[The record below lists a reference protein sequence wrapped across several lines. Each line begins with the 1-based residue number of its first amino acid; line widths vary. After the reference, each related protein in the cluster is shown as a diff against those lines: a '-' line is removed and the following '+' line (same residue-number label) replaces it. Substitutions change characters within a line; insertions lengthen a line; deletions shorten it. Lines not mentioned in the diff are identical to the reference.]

1 MNTLACFRFHKP
13 PFTRELSLHER
24 FDFEPFDEALKGL
37 LRTVEQRM
45 SAALIAPAGTG
56 KTALLRKLKSGLPE
70 ARYSVH
76 YVKVTD
82 LSKRDMCR
90 EIATA
95 CGAEPAG
102 SYPMLVRRL
111 QERFEHSYASDA
123 RRPVLLLDEAH
134 DVRPDVLGLLR
145 ILTNFDMDSKLVL
158 SIVLAGQPPL
168 AALLRHD
175 RLEDVAQRLN
185 FCVTLRLLSRDE
197 TARYIEHRCA
207 VAGAPSCPFASD
219 AIEAI
224 YEAGRGNL
232 RATDRLARGAL
243 EHAAMLDLPVVS
255 VPHVIA
261 ARKTLAP

>member
-1 MNTLACFRFHKP
+1 MNTLAHFRFHKL
-13 PFTRELSLHER
+13 PFTRELSLEER
-24 FDFEPFDEALKGL
+24 LDFPHFDEALEGL
-37 LRTVEQRM
+37 HRSVEQRM
-45 SAALIAPAGTG
+45 SAALLAPAGTG
-56 KTALLRKLKSGLPE
+56 KTALLRKLRSTLAD

-111 QERFEHSYASDA
+111 QERFELTYASDA
-123 RRPVLLLDEAH
+123 RRPVLLMDEAH
-134 DVRPDVLGLLR
+134 DVRPDVLSLLR
-145 ILTNFDMDSKLVL
+145 IITNFEMDSKLVL

-168 AALLRHD
+168 GALLRHE
-175 RLEDVAQRLN
+175 RLEDVAQRLS

-207 VAGAPSCPFASD
+207 VAGAPTSPFAPD
-219 AIEAI
+219 AVDAL
-224 YEAGRGNL
+224 YEIARGNL
-232 RATDRLARGAL
+232 RAIDRIARRAL
-243 EHAAMLDLPVVS
+243 EQAAQLRSSTVGVSHVV
-255 VPHVIA
+255 A

>member
-1 MNTLACFRFHKP
+1 MNALARFRFQKM
-13 PFTRELSLHER
+13 PFTREVSLQER
-24 FDFEPFDEALKGL
+24 LEFPHLDEAFDGL
-37 LRTVEQRM
+37 QRTVEQRM
-45 SAALIAPAGTG
+45 SAALLAPAGTG
-56 KTALLRKLKSGLPE
+56 KTALLRRLSSTLPQT
-70 ARYSVH
+70 RYQVH

-90 EIATA
+90 EIAAA

-111 QERFEHSYASDA
+111 QERFEQTYASDA
-123 RRPVLLLDEAH
+123 IRPVLLVDEAH

-145 ILTNFDMDSKLVL
+145 ILTNFDMDSRLVL

-168 AALLRHD
+168 GALLRHE

-207 VAGAPSCPFASD
+207 IAGAPTCPFSPET
-219 AIEAI
+219 IEAI
-224 YEAGRGNL
+224 FEAGRGNL

-243 EHAAMLDLPVVS
+243 EHAAQLGFDVVS
-255 VPHVIA
+255 VPHVVA
-261 ARKTLAP
+261 ARKSLAP

>member
-1 MNTLACFRFHKP
+1 MDTLARFRFHKM
-13 PFTRELSLHER
+13 PFTREVSLDER
-24 FDFEPFDEALKGL
+24 LEFPHLDEAFEGL
-37 LRTVEQRM
+37 VRSVEQRM
-45 SAALIAPAGTG
+45 SAALMAPAGTG
-56 KTALLRKLKSGLPE
+56 KTALLRRLKSKLPQT
-70 ARYSVH
+70 RYQVH

-90 EIATA
+90 EIAAA

-111 QERFEHSYASDA
+111 QERFEQTYANEA
-123 RRPVLLLDEAH
+123 VRPVLLLDEAH

-145 ILTNFDMDSKLVL
+145 ILTNFEMDSRLVL
-158 SIVLAGQPPL
+158 SVVLAGQPPL
-168 AALLRHD
+168 GLLLRHE

-207 VAGAPSCPFASD
+207 VAGASTSPFAKD
-219 AIEAI
+219 AIEAVF
-224 YEAGRGNL
+224 EMGRGNL

-243 EHAAMLDLPVVS
+243 EQAALLGFDVVS
-255 VPHVIA
+255 VPHVVA
-261 ARKTLAP
+261 ARRTLTP